1 MIRISKQY
9 ESAFKLKNKVVY
21 IAALCDEKKYPNC
34 NDYEEWYTITIDEY
48 NDTEIM
54 QLYNEL
60 KNLFE
65 DCEFTFSNYT
75 VQYYNI

>member
-1 MIRISKQY
+1 MIRISKEY
-9 ESAFKLKNKVVY
+9 ESAFKLKNNVVY
-21 IAALCDEKKYPNC
+21 IASLCDEKKHPNC
-34 NDYEEWYTITIDEY
+34 NNYEEWYTITIDEY

-75 VQYYNI
+75 VQYHHI